1 MPRPSKYDF
10 SGWVTRNDILC
21 SDGRTIKRDAF
32 KDQDGQTVP
41 LVWQHMHDNPEN
53 VLGHIYLENR
63 PEGVYGYG
71 SFNESKRGIVAKE
84 GVKNG
89 DIDSLSIF
97 AHRLQQDS
105 KRNVM
110 HGKIVEVS
118 LVMAGAN
125 LGAKIDHV
133 LAHSDED
140 ADDVSAII
148 TNPMEDLELYH
159 ADGKDENMAE
169 ENKAPETEEGGEGK
183 TLQDVFDTLNEEQKQ
198 LLYVMV
204 ATAKEEGIQE
214 AKEAMAHSEE
224 DDKDNDSGETDDQTI
239 QHNES
244 NKEDDEMSKQNAF
257 DANGVDNTGKDVL
270 THSMLNDLLA
280 SAKANH
286 RSLKETIKEAG
297 YTGED
302 IAALE
307 SETLAHSVTTIGN
320 FFPENKLIPGQP
332 ALVARSQEWVGKLL
346 GAVKRSP
353 FSRIRSM
360 YADITADNARAK
372 GYATGEQ
379 KVEEVI
385 VALKRTTDPYTVYK
399 LQKLNRDDV
408 LDITEFNV
416 IEFIKSEMRTMLN
429 EEVARAILV
438 GDGRANDSPDK
449 IDETKIR
456 PIWTDT
462 DVYTIKA
469 PVVYDVSD
477 TDTSKLKKFIKA
489 CHKARKN
496 YRGSGEPDLYTT
508 EDMITD
514 LLLMEDNNGR
524 VIYDTVD
531 RLARALRVRSVI
543 GVPVMEGLSRTVVI
557 ASGEDAGTYTHNL
570 LGIIVNANDYICGA
584 DRGGNVTMFDDFD
597 LDFNKLEYLIE
608 TRLSGA
614 LTIPYSAI
622 AVENVVKES

>member
-10 SGWVTRNDILC
+10 SGWVTKNDILC

-32 KDQDGQTVP
+32 KEQDGQIVP

-89 DIDSLSIF
+89 DINSLSIF
-97 AHRLQQDS
+97 AHRLQQDQ

-159 ADGKDENMAE
+159 ADGKDETMAE
-169 ENKAPETEEGGEGK
+169 ETKTQTPEEENSGEGK
-183 TLQDVFDTLNEEQKQ
+183 TLKEIFETLNQEQKQ
-198 LLYVMV
+198 LVYVMV
-204 ATAKEEGIQE
+204 AAAKEDGAQE
-214 AKEAMAHSEE
+214 ALESVAAQSENYDDEE
-224 DDKDNDSGETDDQTI
+224 DI
-239 QHNES
+239 
-244 NKEDDEMSKQNAF
+244 EMSKQNAF
-257 DANGVDNTGKDVL
+257 DTNNIDNTGKDVL
-270 THSMLNDLLA
+270 THSMLNDFLA

-332 ALVARSQEWVGKLL
+332 ALVARSQEWVAKLL

-372 GYATGEQ
+372 GYATGAQ

-438 GDGRANDSPDK
+438 GDGRASDSPDK

-469 PVVYDVSD
+469 PVVYEVSD

-531 RLARALRVRSVI
+531 RLARALRVRSII

-557 ASGEDAGTYTHNL
+557 ASGADAGTYTHNL

>member
-1 MPRPSKYDF
+1 MPKPSKYDF
-10 SGWVTRNDILC
+10 SGWVTKNDILC

-32 KDQDGQTVP
+32 KEQDGQTVP

-89 DIDSLSIF
+89 DINSLSIF
-97 AHRLQQDS
+97 AHRLQQDQ

-159 ADGKDENMAE
+159 ADGKDETMAE
-169 ENKAPETEEGGEGK
+169 ETKTQTPEEENSGEGK
-183 TLQDVFDTLNEEQKQ
+183 TLKEIFETLNQEQKQ
-198 LLYVMV
+198 LVYVMV
-204 ATAKEEGIQE
+204 AAAKEDGAQE
-214 AKEAMAHSEE
+214 ALESVAAQSENYDDEE
-224 DDKDNDSGETDDQTI
+224 DI
-239 QHNES
+239 
-244 NKEDDEMSKQNAF
+244 EMSKQNAF
-257 DANGVDNTGKDVL
+257 DTNNIDNTGKDVL
-270 THSMLNDLLA
+270 THSMLNDFLA

-332 ALVARSQEWVGKLL
+332 ALVARSQEWVAKLL

-438 GDGRANDSPDK
+438 GDGRASDSPDK

-557 ASGEDAGTYTHNL
+557 ASGADAGTYTHNL